1 MSEPLDSDGSGSNPP
16 RSVGNILL
24 FPTSIPH
31 TPINTMT
38 EVTSFYRIRN
48 GQEEFVREHL
58 RGAPHFTGER
68 SSTNI
73 RRIHSS
79 EAVLAARARLAAK
92 GYPTTST

>member
-1 MSEPLDSDGSGSNPP
+1 
-16 RSVGNILL
+16 
-24 FPTSIPH
+24 
-31 TPINTMT
+31 MT

-58 RGAPHFTGER
+58 RGAPTFGQER

-73 RRIHSS
+73 KRIHSA

-92 GYPTTST
+92 GY